1 MSIFLI
7 IERQIKEMK
16 KKNGVYLRKR
26 FTAVWMTAAMVGACF
41 PGNVQMV
48 CAAEEYEYLEE
59 ALDAPDVAGL
69 DCIGKMKL
77 DYAQCF
83 DVYYYEKDYTLLVVE
98 NSGQFLLIPQ
108 VSEIPDGLS
117 DDIVILQ
124 QPLDKIYL
132 QATSAMALFRALD
145 SMDNI
150 RLVGTDANG
159 WYIDEAVEAINNGDM
174 LFAGKYSEPD
184 YEMLV
189 NEGCDLA
196 LESTMLLH
204 TPKVQEMISMLD
216 IPVLIERASYETGTL
231 GRTEWIKFYGAMLDK
246 EQEAYEFFEQQK
258 KIVDDLEGFPN
269 TGKTIAFFYLNSEGT
284 VVVRKV
290 DDYIVNMINIAG
302 GKYVFDD
309 LTEEET
315 SSTSSSVS
323 LSMEQFYAQAR
334 DADFLVYNATI
345 ADPIKS
351 IDELLTQSELFA
363 DFKAVKEGNVWTTDK
378 SFFQATD
385 IAAELIVDFNHLVTG
400 ENLDQM
406 TFLTKVN

>member
-1 MSIFLI
+1 M
-7 IERQIKEMK
+7 QK
-16 KKNGVYLRKR
+16 KKYVFGKKR
-26 FTAVWMTAAMVGACF
+26 LAAVWMAAAVAGTGLLGIGQ
-41 PGNVQMV
+41 PVY
-48 CAAEEYEYLEE
+48 AAEEYEYLEE
-59 ALDAPDVAGL
+59 AADAPDVAGL
-69 DCIGKMKL
+69 DCMGQMKL

-83 DVYYYEKDYTLLVVE
+83 DVYYYENDYTLLEVE
-98 NSGQFLLIPQ
+98 NSGQFLLIPEGA
-108 VSEIPDGLS
+108 EIPEGLS
-117 DDIVILQ
+117 GDITILQ
-124 QPLDKIYL
+124 QPLNKIYL

-145 SMDNI
+145 GMDHI

-204 TPKVQEMISMLD
+204 TPKVQEMIGMLD

-258 KIVDDLEGFPN
+258 KIVDDLEGFEN
-269 TGKTIAFFYLNSEGT
+269 TGKTIAFFYVNSEGT

-309 LTEEET
+309 LTQEST
-315 SSTSSSVS
+315 TSTSSSVT
-323 LSMEQFYAQAR
+323 LSMEQFSAQAK

-345 ADPIKS
+345 AEPIGS
-351 IDELLTQSELFA
+351 VEELLTKSELFE

-400 ENLDQM
+400 NDLDQM
-406 TFLTKVN
+406 TFLTKVD